1 MKKKVIQSIVQLRTT
16 KVLMEELNQHLQ
28 ELATE
33 EGLTKPLEIVLARIA
48 KIQNKNNQEYSYLVD
63 IQR

>member
-1 MKKKVIQSIVQLRTT
+1 MKKKVIRSIVQLRTT

-48 KIQNKNNQEYSYLVD
+48 KIQNKNN
-63 IQR
+63 